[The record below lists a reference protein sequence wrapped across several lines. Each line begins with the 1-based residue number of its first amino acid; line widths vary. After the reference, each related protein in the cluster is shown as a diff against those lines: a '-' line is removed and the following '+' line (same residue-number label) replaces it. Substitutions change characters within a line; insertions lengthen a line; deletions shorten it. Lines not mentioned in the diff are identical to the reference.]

1 MLESDLREKLR
12 AMNAKFFY
20 RLSNNRRTETLDL
33 GLLEHVW
40 KWFGT
45 GLRLS
50 MFQTTAMC
58 NAVRRVSELR
68 KRINL
73 LGQKLL
79 DPLLHGSSTHK
90 RRTVVDD
97 SDLVAVDV
105 MDKELDDALA
115 DINRLR
121 IELIVTG
128 GHGQKVPLQTTV
140 HNFYAADESV
150 VKQNHTERD
159 KKTAPVN
166 GASWLSDIWGVYV
179 ASLGEPVFA
188 MTPEEWVRSVYA
200 AIRTGDLSPNEAS
213 KITDVLRLNFGS
225 CKHHQSTHFNDYL
238 CKNTIVVPHAM
249 KKKLKLDLR
258 GSIATS
264 RSSTNHEAVTVTSS
278 SPSSP
283 ADSVAKNTK
292 KRRFPVASEF
302 KSDDLSQTTKRSR
315 LLAPPS
321 GFITPAVSSSH
332 LSSSSVSSSLRPMTT
347 PASITVLPQQPKLP
361 PASELCRWLAKL
373 GAAYAGYADT
383 FLANGVTMEFLK
395 EVPVTVDDLKDLQL
409 KTILHAKKIVFEA
422 NKLRRQS

>member
-50 MFQTTAMC
+50 MFQTTALC

-68 KRINL
+68 IRINR

-79 DPLLHGSSTHK
+79 DPPLHGSTHK

-97 SDLVAVDV
+97 SDLVAADV

-115 DINRLR
+115 DIRRLR
-121 IELIVTG
+121 TELVVTG
-128 GHGQKVPLQTTV
+128 GPGQKVPLQTSV

-150 VKQNHTERD
+150 VKQNYTERD

-188 MTPEEWVRSVYA
+188 MTPEEWIRSVYA

-225 CKHHQSTHFNDYL
+225 CMHHQSTHFNDYL
-238 CKNTIVVPHAM
+238 CKNTSIVPHAM
-249 KKKLKLDLR
+249 KKKLKLGLG

-283 ADSVAKNTK
+283 ADSVANNTK
-292 KRRFPVASEF
+292 KRRFPAASEF

-321 GFITPAVSSSH
+321 GFVTPAVSSPH
-332 LSSSSVSSSLRPMTT
+332 LSSSSVSSSKVSAKYSLNLKLRP
-347 PASITVLPQQPKLP
+347 
-361 PASELCRWLAKL
+361 
-373 GAAYAGYADT
+373 
-383 FLANGVTMEFLK
+383 K
-395 EVPVTVDDLKDLQL
+395 E
-409 KTILHAKKIVFEA
+409 
-422 NKLRRQS
+422 S